1 MKTKI
6 ESKRV
11 HIVMPTWLIESLK
24 NSASLLGV
32 SPSDY
37 IRDILKHENQKQK
50 ADAD

>member
-1 MKTKI
+1 MKNKI

-11 HIVMPTWLIESLK
+11 HIVMPVWLIESIK
-24 NSASLLGV
+24 NSALSLGI

-37 IRDILKHENQKQK
+37 IRDILKAHQKQK